1 MLDGSARY
9 RMHFDSGQ
17 TPPVGAFWS
26 ITAYNKDGYFIENPL
41 NRYAIGDRDPL
52 KPNSDGSI
60 DLYIQRENPGPEQE
74 SNWLPSDDGAFNLTI
89 RLYSPKEAI
98 LNGAWQPPLVKH
110 IS

>member
-1 MLDGSARY
+1 V
-9 RMHFDSGQ
+9 H
-17 TPPVGAFWS
+17 AFWS

-60 DLYIQRENPGPEQE
+60 DLYIQSENPGPAQE
-74 SNWLPSDDGAFNLTI
+74 PNWLPSGDGTFNLTI

-98 LNGAWQPPLVKH
+98 LNGAWQPPPVERT
-110 IS
+110 S